1 LRRILLLAS
10 LALMLFLS
18 SPARADSFSPAD
30 NSFREGWSFLSEEKY
45 AEARESFGVIS
56 PDEYDLGDYVL
67 YLTGIAWAR
76 EGKSEEAAATHD
88 RLTASFPRS
97 PLLPYLAHELAFAAA
112 IEEDIPTAEKYY
124 RASRGKVDGNGR
136 KAAEMFIAARLMEE
150 RGKEHE
156 KEREEEQDE
165 EREEE
170 QRGEGKGKI
179 EWKKAAEAHLENFS
193 SYMVQEGS
201 LLSMNRLWE
210 WRQEGRLSTLGLP
223 VSFYGKYAKAL
234 FRAGEEER
242 ALALYRETLKKF
254 SPSDPY
260 YEVLLDYAEFLR
272 KQGDTSGA
280 RSLLVTAVKD
290 APAPFRSDAE
300 FLLARVEWRAGRT
313 AEARRKFLEIAGSE
327 ARPETAERSRYN
339 AAWISEEEED
349 WEAATG
355 QFGKLRWA
363 RDEKIRRESVFRHAF
378 GLYRQKRYAEAIAAF
393 EAGVAWESAP
403 VERARRTY
411 WKAKALSDSGEQENG
426 DELLLTLAADYGAGP
441 YAFFSSLHLGRDPF
455 AMLNAPSNGEN
466 AQCALEKEELWKT
479 IRGAPWSKSDAEKV
493 RRAER
498 LTRLGLV
505 EYAILEAGRVN
516 QDAIRRATGLADG
529 GTPGLFRYL
538 AGDLRGAIRET
549 IGVPSGRS
557 AAGLIDRLQ
566 YPLAPQY
573 LRDCDGKKSGVDSLV
588 LHAIIRQESLFQYNA
603 LSPAGAVGLM
613 QLMPRT
619 AAEVARRERTVKRFR
634 RNDLLKPEVNVALG
648 AAYFA
653 NLLRVYDN
661 DYVRAV
667 AAYNAGPSAVARWW
681 KRANGNPAMFLER
694 MTYRETRSYLRRVFF
709 NLLQYYRIYR
719 PGMLARFFSS
729 DRTAGAT
736 TPGVSDSPPAAGTPE
751 GEEGNNLPGT
761 EAPGGEKPDE

>member
-280 RSLLVTAVKD
+280 RSLLRK
-290 APAPFRSDAE
+290 PAGSSSRS
-300 FLLARVEWRAGRT
+300 RG
-313 AEARRKFLEIAGSE
+313 ARR
-327 ARPETAERSRYN
+327 
-339 AAWISEEEED
+339 
-349 WEAATG
+349 
-355 QFGKLRWA
+355 
-363 RDEKIRRESVFRHAF
+363 
-378 GLYRQKRYAEAIAAF
+378 
-393 EAGVAWESAP
+393 
-403 VERARRTY
+403 
-411 WKAKALSDSGEQENG
+411 
-426 DELLLTLAADYGAGP
+426 
-441 YAFFSSLHLGRDPF
+441 GRKPR
-455 AMLNAPSNGEN
+455 NAPG
-466 AQCALEKEELWKT
+466 T
-479 IRGAPWSKSDAEKV
+479 MRRG
-493 RRAER
+493 
-498 LTRLGLV
+498 
-505 EYAILEAGRVN
+505 
-516 QDAIRRATGLADG
+516 
-529 GTPGLFRYL
+529 
-538 AGDLRGAIRET
+538 
-549 IGVPSGRS
+549 
-557 AAGLIDRLQ
+557 
-566 YPLAPQY
+566 
-573 LRDCDGKKSGVDSLV
+573 
-588 LHAIIRQESLFQYNA
+588 
-603 LSPAGAVGLM
+603 
-613 QLMPRT
+613 
-619 AAEVARRERTVKRFR
+619 
-634 RNDLLKPEVNVALG
+634 
-648 AAYFA
+648 
-653 NLLRVYDN
+653 
-661 DYVRAV
+661 
-667 AAYNAGPSAVARWW
+667 
-681 KRANGNPAMFLER
+681 
-694 MTYRETRSYLRRVFF
+694 YLRRR
-709 NLLQYYRIYR
+709 RIGR
-719 PGMLARFFSS
+719 RRRGSS
-729 DRTAGAT
+729 ESSG
-736 TPGVSDSPPAAGTPE
+736 G
-751 GEEGNNLPGT
+751 PGT
-761 EAPGGEKPDE
+761 RRSAGSRYFAMHSGSTGRNGMRKRLRRSKRG